1 MNVRDWPDFFQLYP
15 DAPANRAIAAAGR
28 YTPYILLLPNAAS
41 GCAEDASPRPIGN
54 AAQFAQ
60 LIAADA
66 GLDAGAAVPVTIG
79 GLTGVEVDV
88 SRASGYTGCVP
99 GAPLGEPASVA
110 DRYRFVV
117 LDKQGGGAIMIRI
130 WAPADFDAFLAQAMP
145 VVTSFRFD
153 PTP

>member
-1 MNVRDWPDFFQLYP
+1 M
-15 DAPANRAIAAAGR
+15 
-28 YTPYILLLPNAAS
+28 
-41 GCAEDASPRPIGN
+41 
-54 AAQFAQ
+54 
-60 LIAADA
+60 
-66 GLDAGAAVPVTIG
+66 
-79 GLTGVEVDV
+79 
-88 SRASGYTGCVP
+88 
-99 GAPLGEPASVA
+99 A